1 MKRRKTLPVSFL
13 ENFVPTGIVEL
24 LIMSREMLVYQMY
37 CNVSKCIVMS
47 KDYGNVSKCIVMF
60 SGCQMSRRGEGGHN
74 MSSSGDKR
82 LFKSS
87 NPQILTILTSGASP
101 KTLPASY
108 YCNVDKKPNQIF
120 SSNSGLEF
128 FEPKKLRVMIFWK
141 LR

>member
-1 MKRRKTLPVSFL
+1 
-13 ENFVPTGIVEL
+13 
-24 LIMSREMLVYQMY
+24 
-37 CNVSKCIVMS
+37 MS

-87 NPQILTILTSGASP
+87 NPQILTIPTSGASP

-108 YCNVDKKPNQIF
+108 FCKDNDKNWT
-120 SSNSGLEF
+120 SVNCANSPLKVKERRI
-128 FEPKKLRVMIFWK
+128 E
-141 LR
+141 